1 MAQVNQRLWKIP
13 GQRTKR
19 KAWGFTAQIN
29 GKQVRRY
36 KAEWTQ
42 DDAEAELAKAL
53 LQIEPPKQA
62 SVGITFG
69 EAIERYLKAKA
80 RKRSLAFDK
89 MYLDQLKAALG
100 AATRLSSLT
109 SARIS
114 DWKAEKLAAINPR
127 TDRPYATA
135 TINRPLAA
143 LRHLLQLAHEEWG
156 ELPAVPRIR
165 LEKEPQGRVR
175 WLEPD
180 EEARLLE
187 ACRASRNPHLAAI
200 VTVALETGLRRSEL
214 LGLTWDRVDLS
225 RGVIR
230 LEVTKSGRRR
240 EVPMRQAVYDVL
252 AALPDPRVGRVWRQR
267 RIRTAFENAVQNA
280 KLDDFRFHD
289 TRHHFASWFMMRG
302 GGLQAL
308 KELLGHADIKTT
320 LIYAHL
326 SPAHL
331 RSEVARTERRTEHA
345 SISAQGSA
353 QEAAELEGVS
363 SK

>member
-1 MAQVNQRLWKIP
+1 MAKVNQRLWKIP

-19 KAWGFTAQIN
+19 KAWGFTAQIK
-29 GKQVRRY
+29 GKQVRSY
-36 KAEWTQ
+36 KAEWSR
-42 DDAEAELAKAL
+42 DDAEQALAAAL
-53 LQIEPPKQA
+53 LKLEPPKPA
-62 SVGITFG
+62 GLGITFA
-69 EAIERYLKAKA
+69 EAIEHYLKAKA

-89 MYLDQLKAALG
+89 MYLDQLKGALG
-100 AATRLSSLT
+100 AETPLASLT
-109 SARIS
+109 AARIS
-114 DWKAEKLAAINPR
+114 DWKAERLAAINPR
-127 TDRPYATA
+127 TNSPYAAA

-156 ELPAVPRIR
+156 ELPSVPRVR

-175 WLEPD
+175 WLEAD

-187 ACRASRNPHLAAI
+187 ACRASRSPQLAAI
-200 VTVALETGLRRSEL
+200 VTIALETGLRRSEL

-252 AALPDPRVGRVWRQR
+252 ATLPEPHAGRVWHQR
-267 RIRTAFENAVQNA
+267 RIRTAFENAVENA

-331 RSEVARTERRTEHA
+331 RSEVARTERRTEPA

-353 QEAAELEGVS
+353 QEAAELESVS